1 MSLKNNINNMS
12 IKKKIFFITSLLII
26 VGFSVLY
33 LIFYI
38 FMPSIY
44 KEYTIKVTESKIED
58 FIDELE
64 NNNYNNYS
72 EVLDNFAFKNNS
84 FITIIKGNGKVV
96 YSSNREGFVKPKEG
110 IEPKGSP
117 MDHTEFM
124 NDKRR
129 DQVDIQEQFY
139 FKQIDEY
146 CNINIMVPIRV
157 YDETK
162 NLIKVF
168 LPFAVFT
175 MIIITLIISAIYSKM
190 ISNPLLEVNKKAKK
204 MAKLDFSERFYPK
217 GNDEIGQLS
226 ESLNIMCEN
235 LDSNIK
241 QLEAANIKLKADI
254 EKEKEVEK
262 ERKEFIATISHEL
275 KSPITIINGQLEG
288 MIYNIGKYKDR
299 DKYLKESHEVVKE
312 MEKLVLE
319 ILDMSKRDSED
330 FKLNLTNANLSKTVS
345 DILKQ
350 NYYFIEDKKL
360 FLDEE
365 IEPNVIKFVDNELIY
380 KAFMNIVRNAIQ
392 HSSEGQTVRVKLTQN
407 QFIVEN
413 SGVQIDPKEI
423 PNLFNAFY
431 RVDKSRNSKTGGT
444 GLGLYIV
451 KTILDKHE
459 SLKYHIESHDNK
471 FIFIVDFEKEVLS

>member
-1 MSLKNNINNMS
+1 MSLKNSINNMS
-12 IKKKIFFITSLLII
+12 IKKKIFFVTSLLIV
-26 VGFSVLY
+26 VGFSMLY
-33 LIFYI
+33 LVFYI
-38 FMPSIY
+38 FMPTIY
-44 KEYTIKVTESKIED
+44 KQYTIKSTESKITD
-58 FIDELE
+58 FIVKLE

-72 EVLDNFAFKNNS
+72 EVLDDFAFKNNS
-84 FITIIKGNGKVV
+84 FITIMKDNGKVV
-96 YSSNREGFVKPKEG
+96 YSSNRDGFVKPKDG
-110 IEPKGSP
+110 IDPNEKSIDANVFTKNKGENEVNI
-117 MDHTEFM
+117 H
-124 NDKRR
+124 
-129 DQVDIQEQFY
+129 EQFY
-139 FKQIDEY
+139 FKQIDED
-146 CNINIMVPIRV
+146 CIINIMVPIRV

-175 MIIITLIISAIYSKM
+175 MIIITLIISVIYSRM

-241 QLEAANIKLKADI
+241 QLEAANVKLKADI
-254 EKEKEVEK
+254 EKEREAEK

-330 FKLNLTNANLSKTVS
+330 FKLNLTNSNLSKIVS

-350 NYYFIEDKKL
+350 NYYFIEEKKL

-380 KAFMNIVRNAIQ
+380 KAFINIVRNAIQ
-392 HSSEGQTVRVKLTQN
+392 HSSEGQIVKVQLTKD

-444 GLGLYIV
+444 GFGLYIV

-459 SLKYHIESHDNK
+459 NLKYHIESHDNK
-471 FIFIVDFEKEVLS
+471 FIFIVDFKNEGVS